1 MRRFALILALCLSA
15 TMAVAEQ
22 WAVLDGAAV
31 RAALE
36 GRVLIYSGGAR
47 QDFRAS
53 GKTLYNAGQD
63 SWGNWRVQGNQYCSE
78 WPPSDLWA
86 CYDLQSNGSVIRFIG
101 AAGDVTDGAYDN

>member
-1 MRRFALILALCLSA
+1 MRRFALAVILAVPG
-15 TMAVAEQ
+15 VAGAGEFTD
-22 WAVLDGAAV
+22 LDGAGV

-36 GRVLIYSGGAR
+36 GRKLVYDSGAR

-63 SWGNWRVQGNQYCSE
+63 SWGNWRVQGDQYCSE

-86 CYDLQSNGSVIRFIG
+86 CYDLQTDGEVIRFIG
-101 AAGDVTDGAYDN
+101 EAGDITDGRYVD